1 MSDAWLTYTC
11 RVRETDVPAVEA
23 CLEET
28 GAQAITCCS
37 GADDSLIVETP
48 DASQR
53 LWPVCDVSGLFELD
67 ADIVALER
75 CFSARAVVPLQART
89 TTLHARDWHESWRQ
103 QFEPQLFGGRLWVC
117 PTWEAPPPAAKCVI
131 RLDPGMAFGTGHH
144 ATTALCLSWLAES
157 TAVAGAKVLDYGC
170 GSGIL
175 ALAAATLGAAEITA
189 VDIDPAARAVC
200 LDNAALNTSRS
211 ILVAAPEAVAGRR
224 YDLIVANILL
234 EPLVELAER
243 FAGLLRVGGSIVLS
257 GVLQEQTDH
266 LLAAY
271 AGAFKMETRRQQG
284 EWALVAGVRERF

>member
-1 MSDAWLTYTC
+1 
-11 RVRETDVPAVEA
+11 
-23 CLEET
+23 
-28 GAQAITCCS
+28 
-37 GADDSLIVETP
+37 
-48 DASQR
+48 
-53 LWPVCDVSGLFELD
+53 
-67 ADIVALER
+67 
-75 CFSARAVVPLQART
+75 
-89 TTLHARDWHESWRQ
+89 
-103 QFEPQLFGGRLWVC
+103 
-117 PTWEAPPPAAKCVI
+117 
-131 RLDPGMAFGTGHH
+131 
-144 ATTALCLSWLAES
+144 
-157 TAVAGAKVLDYGC
+157 
-170 GSGIL
+170 SGIL